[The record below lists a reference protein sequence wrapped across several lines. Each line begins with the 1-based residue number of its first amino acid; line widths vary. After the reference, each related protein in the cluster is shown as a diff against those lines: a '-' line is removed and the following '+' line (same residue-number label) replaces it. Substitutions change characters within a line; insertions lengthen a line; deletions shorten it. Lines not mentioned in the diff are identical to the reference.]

1 IMPRGDGTG
10 RFGYGPMSGR
20 GFGYCAGYGRPGY
33 MQGGRGFGMG
43 YGRGFGQPYGVEP
56 INEREALTLQAKDLE
71 RQLEYIKGRLEL
83 LEGRH
88 EG

>member
-1 IMPRGDGTG
+1 MPRGDGTG
-10 RFGYGPMSGR
+10 RFGFGPMSGR
-20 GFGYCAGYGRPGY
+20 GFGYCAGYRNPGY
-33 MQGGRGFGMG
+33 MRGGRSFQMG
-43 YGRGFGQPYGVEP
+43 YGSGFGHPYQIEP
-56 INEREALTLQAKDLE
+56 INEREFLAAQAKDLE

>member
-1 IMPRGDGTG
+1 
-10 RFGYGPMSGR
+10 
-20 GFGYCAGYGRPGY
+20 
-33 MQGGRGFGMG
+33 MG